1 MDLKNGELTPAPVN
15 PVNPVNPANSIQYT
29 VAAGMVSRPLT
40 KAQKCTTAVAAILK
54 QHSIVR
60 VNSTNSYYYR
70 DPGESIYSPLPDRT
84 LSNWARD
91 NYLEAFGAAEPKDL
105 RAVEEMTLR
114 MVTAELP
121 QLDNDLIYVG
131 QSTYWSTDLG
141 QLVKSPEKWC
151 FRRLFA
157 TDFPDKHTVQIP
169 PFTEE
174 QDQRMWDVYNRTLDL
189 LNITNGEP
197 VEEPFSFVTTWAN
210 GDHDVYLDMVRSVA
224 YCFVK
229 KKPVGSYVLV
239 GLRRNGKSAFAGML
253 HTIFGR
259 NNTSMVRLSQLGD
272 PHYVNE
278 ISTTLMNA
286 PDEEDEKA
294 IDAQATFKSIS
305 DHGLLTLSVMRENK
319 PLKVNC
325 QFMSFFPMNHVPE
338 WKGTGAAACL
348 KRTLVLPFYADLSEY
363 DKKNYNFAEETFT
376 PDLMCEFMG
385 YILAFANYY
394 SHHELKFSPTMQGEQ
409 LSLEEDQDS
418 PLVYA
423 KTFDKYFS
431 GFSSLSLVYE
441 DYCNWCRANDFYYKS
456 RAEFKFVFRKYMVNR
471 SSTKDPVTGR
481 VEKVYHISGKKNLR
495 GFMVQDRYYPE
506 ILMTTD
512 LAHEKGVSVLY
523 LLDEYYE
530 NKKTEL
536 SRKREQKKLDEAGG
550 DGHFWEDD

>member
-1 MDLKNGELTPAPVN
+1 MDLTDNDHPASPAPTN
-15 PVNPVNPANSIQYT
+15 PIQHA
-29 VAAGMVSRPLT
+29 VAVGMVSHPLT
-40 KAQKCTTAVAAILK
+40 KAQKCMVVVTAILK

-60 VNSTNSYYYR
+60 VNSTDSYYYR
-70 DPGESIYSPLPDRT
+70 DPGASIYSPLEERT

-114 MVTAELP
+114 MVTAELS

-174 QDQRMWDVYNRTLDL
+174 QDQRMWDVYNETLAVLDRTE
-189 LNITNGEP
+189 GEP
-197 VEEPFSFVTTWAN
+197 EDEPFSFVTTWAN
-210 GDHDVYLDMVRSVA
+210 NNHHVYLDMIRAVS

-278 ISTTLMNA
+278 IATTLMNA

-319 PLKVNC
+319 PLKVACN
-325 QFMSFFPMNHVPE
+325 FMSFFPMNHVPE

-376 PDLMCEFMG
+376 ADLMCEFMG
-385 YILAFANYY
+385 YVLAFASYY
-394 SHHELKFSPTMQGEQ
+394 SRHELRFSQLMQDEQ
-409 LSLEEDQDS
+409 TALEEDQDS
-418 PLVYA
+418 PLAFLNV
-423 KTFDKYFS
+423 FEKYFS
-431 GFSSLSLVYE
+431 GFTSLTLVYE
-441 DYCNWCRANDFYYKS
+441 DYCNWCRANDFYFKS
-456 RAEFKFVFRKYMVNR
+456 KAEFKFVFRKYMVNR
-471 SSTKDPVTGR
+471 STAKDPVTGR
-481 VEKVYHISGKKNLR
+481 MEKVYYIVGKKNVK
-495 GFMVQDRYYPE
+495 GFFFPDRYFDE
-506 ILMTTD
+506 ILMTVD
-512 LAHEKGVSVLY
+512 MAHEKGVSILY

-530 NKKTEL
+530 AKKEEL
-536 SRKREQKKLDEAGG
+536 AKKRRQKLLEEEAAQAE
-550 DGHFWEDD
+550 DNFWEDK

>member
-1 MDLKNGELTPAPVN
+1 MDLMEQSQVAPTTPQPVQ
-15 PVNPVNPANSIQYT
+15 PLM
-29 VAAGMVSRPLT
+29 GMVSQPLT
-40 KAQKCTTAVAAILK
+40 KAQKYTVVVTAILK

-70 DPGESIYSPLPDRT
+70 DKGSPIYQPLTDRT

-105 RAVEEMTLR
+105 RAVEELTLR
-114 MVTAELP
+114 MVTAELN
-121 QLDNDLIYVG
+121 QLDNDLLYIS

-141 QLVKSPEKWC
+141 RLVKSPEKWS

-169 PFTEE
+169 AFTEE
-174 QDQRMWDVYNRTLDL
+174 QDQRLWAVYERTLKIL
-189 LNITNGEP
+189 SLHHGEP
-197 VEEPFSFVTTWAN
+197 EDEPFQFVTTWAN
-210 GDHDVYLDMVRSVA
+210 GDHNVYLDMVRAVS
-224 YCFVK
+224 YCFLK
-229 KKPVGSYVLV
+229 KKPVGSYILV

-278 ISTTLMNA
+278 IATTLMNA

-325 QFMSFFPMNHVPE
+325 NFMSFFPMNHVPE

-376 PDLMCEFMG
+376 ADMMCEFIG
-385 YILAFANYY
+385 YILAFSTYY
-394 SHHELKFSPTMQGEQ
+394 TRHELKFSNSMQDEQ
-409 LSLEEDQDS
+409 IALEEDQDS
-418 PLVYA
+418 PLAYCKA
-423 KTFDKYFS
+423 FEKYFD
-431 GFSSLSLVYE
+431 GFTSVSLLYE
-441 DYCNWCRANDFYYKS
+441 DYCLWCKANDFYYKS
-456 RAEFKFVFRKYMVNR
+456 RAEFKFVFRKFMANR
-471 SSTKDPVTGR
+471 STVKDPVSGR
-481 VEKVYHISGKKNLR
+481 MVKAYYGGGKKTK
-495 GFMVQDRYYPE
+495 GFLDDGRYFKE
-506 ILMTTD
+506 VEMTTAT
-512 LAHEKGVSVLY
+512 AHEKGVSIVY
-523 LLDEYYE
+523 LVDEYYE
-530 NKKTEL
+530 ARKAEL
-536 SRKREQKKLDEAGG
+536 AKQREQRRIDEYDLD
-550 DGHFWEDD
+550 DFWKEV